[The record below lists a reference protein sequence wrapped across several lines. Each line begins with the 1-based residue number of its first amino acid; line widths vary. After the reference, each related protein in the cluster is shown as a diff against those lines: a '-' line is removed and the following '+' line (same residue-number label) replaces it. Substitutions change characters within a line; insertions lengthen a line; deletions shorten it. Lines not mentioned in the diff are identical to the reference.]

1 MCYKWFI
8 DNPISVVMVPVTIF
22 TCKSNMKGYNENNE
36 FEVSGSEGLKID
48 KTTQTVPAVRC

>member
-48 KTTQTVPAVRC
+48 KLHKQFLR